1 MAKARAVESLNG
13 FFERS
18 RAVLQIANP
27 LAVTFQAYLESTG
40 YSSEL
45 AREAH
50 NFCGLKAKS
59 DWTGPTY
66 EKLSDEDEGGD
77 KMVARKSPFR
87 AYATTDEFLADLD
100 RKIQKPNYAVCA
112 SPEGHANFWVYFAG
126 LVQGGWA
133 TDRAYF
139 KKLVDVAVSQL
150 RNLED
155 FKQGW
160 RSKLHISFQW
170 ARVSGHLSADQV
182 KVITEALKGV

>member
-1 MAKARAVESLNG
+1 MAKAKAVESLNS
-13 FFERS
+13 FHEK
-18 RAVLQIANP
+18 AMVALKHANP
-27 LAVTFQAYLESTG
+27 LAVTLQAYLESTG

-50 NFCGLKAKS
+50 NFCGMKAKD
-59 DWTGPTY
+59 DWRGPTY

-87 AYATTDEFLADLD
+87 SYATTEEFLEDLD

-150 RNLED
+150 RNLEP

-170 ARVSGHLSADQV
+170 AHASGHLSEEHEQIIIA
-182 KVITEALKGV
+182 ALKGV

>member
-1 MAKARAVESLNG
+1 MAKAKAVESLNS
-13 FFERS
+13 FHEK
-18 RAVLQIANP
+18 AMVALKHANP

-87 AYATTDEFLADLD
+87 AYATTEEFLEDLD

-150 RNLED
+150 PNL
-155 FKQGW
+155 KAYQNGW
-160 RSKLHISFQW
+160 RAKLHASFQW